1 MRKGILPVSDP
12 KAITLAEVERY
23 ITRAMLVKRSGAGS
37 RKDEIEDLSALRVKR
52 ELEKLNI
59 DIRIKEL
66 SYKKESGLV
75 VLKKDVYLHTSMK
88 IAALEAGLKH
98 AVRTSSI
105 DWIAAV
111 GGDLKKT
118 QVLCDLVYPVI
129 DDLLDQFGRMDEI
142 KLVVKRSA

>member
-1 MRKGILPVSDP
+1 MR
-12 KAITLAEVERY
+12 AR
-23 ITRAMLVKRSGAGS
+23 
-37 RKDEIEDLSALRVKR
+37 R
-52 ELEKLNI
+52 ELEKMDI

-66 SYKKESGLV
+66 SLKKEMDL
-75 VLKKDVYLHTSMK
+75 LLPKKEVCLQTAMK

-129 DDLLDQFGRMDEI
+129 DDLLDQFGRIDEI
-142 KLVVKRSA
+142 KVIVKRSA